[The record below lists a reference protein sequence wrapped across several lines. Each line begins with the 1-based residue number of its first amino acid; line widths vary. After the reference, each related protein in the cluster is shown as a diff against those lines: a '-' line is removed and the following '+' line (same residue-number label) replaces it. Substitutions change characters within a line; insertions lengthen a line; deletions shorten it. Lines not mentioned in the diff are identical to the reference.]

1 MKNIKVGNSTDFLST
16 KKLLLIA
23 EEQKRKEEQLQKNYL
38 KAQQNQYLEY
48 LEMFTTKKAEKQP
61 KQKGIKG

>member
-38 KAQQNQYLEY
+38 KA
-48 LEMFTTKKAEKQP
+48 
-61 KQKGIKG
+61 